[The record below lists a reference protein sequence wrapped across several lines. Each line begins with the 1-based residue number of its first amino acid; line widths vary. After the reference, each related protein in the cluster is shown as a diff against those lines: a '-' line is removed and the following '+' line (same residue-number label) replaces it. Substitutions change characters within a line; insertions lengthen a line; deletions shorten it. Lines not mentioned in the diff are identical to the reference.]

1 MARKK
6 QYKEGYAGYIYEKPI
21 TYWTSTKEVKRRL
34 TKVDLANP
42 EGLCVGGMPVISD
55 GKTAYID
62 AEDGHTAIIA
72 SSGMKKSI
80 CGFMPLIAVLG
91 RAAENMIVTD
101 PKGELYQRT
110 AGFLQ
115 NLGYTVYCLDF
126 RSLDKDC
133 FNILSYAASV
143 YRSGDK
149 DRGLSLL
156 SDIINV
162 LAEDQRKNSKDC
174 FWPDTGAL
182 WLNATG
188 AIMLDAY
195 PKLEQINIL
204 NWSDF
209 NVRTSASI
217 LEEQLLSQMPDNTVK
232 SALRQCCSAAENTF
246 RSIQITAS
254 SFFVIF
260 NQNPKLASM
269 LSSNTF
275 TLEDLVN
282 SKTALFLVTDDT
294 ISTADLILGIINQI
308 QTYLVDKAFYSKNG
322 RIEPRVIF
330 LLDEFASFPLPN
342 MDKALDTH
350 RSRNI
355 RYYLCAQ
362 SLALLKKRYDD
373 PEILLSNCNSTLFL
387 GSTELEILQQI
398 VTKLGDTDITPDGS
412 TRPLC
417 SPAELMTLE
426 KDWNYKEAI
435 YMDLS
440 RGIRCSTR
448 LPSIEAYDLGN
459 NPPPTYRKSPPAIQ
473 TYSVAEFVR
482 DVTKNKIR
490 VPFSS
495 GPNEDTNTQKHTDKR
510 VLSFCNAPTANE
522 LDTDM
527 KEELRKR
534 FTELFGPINGE

>member
-1 MARKK
+1 MK
-6 QYKEGYAGYIYEKPI
+6 QYEENYAGYIYEKPV
-21 TYWTSTKEVKRRL
+21 TYWTPTEEVKRRL
-34 TKVDLANP
+34 TRVDLTKS
-42 EGLCVGGMPVISD
+42 ERLCAGGMPVISD

-62 AEDGHTAIIA
+62 AEEGHTAIIA

-115 NLGYTVYCLDF
+115 SLGYTVYCLDF
-126 RSLDKDC
+126 RSMDKDC

-156 SDIINV
+156 SDIINA
-162 LAEDQRKNSKDC
+162 LAEDQRKNSKDR

-182 WLNATG
+182 WLNGTG

-195 PKLEQINIL
+195 PKIEQINIL

-209 NVRTSASI
+209 NVRISASI
-217 LEEQLLSQMPDNTVK
+217 LEEQLLSKMPNNTIK
-232 SALRQCCSAAENTF
+232 SALQQCCSAAENTF
-246 RSIQITAS
+246 RSILITAS
-254 SFFVIF
+254 SFFVVF

-269 LSSNTF
+269 LSFNTF
-275 TLEDLVN
+275 TLDDLVKP
-282 SKTALFLVTDDT
+282 KTILFLVIDDT
-294 ISTADLILGIINQI
+294 TSTADPILGIIINQI
-308 QTYLVDKAFYSKNG
+308 QTYLVDKAFYSKTG
-322 RIEPRVIF
+322 KIEPRFNF
-330 LLDEFASFPLPN
+330 LLDEFASLPLPN
-342 MDKALDTH
+342 MDKALATH

-362 SLALLKKRYDD
+362 SLALLKKRYND

-387 GSTELEILQQI
+387 GSTELELLRQI
-398 VTKLGDTDITPDGS
+398 VAKLGDTNITPDGS

-426 KDWNYKEAI
+426 KNWNYKEAI

-440 RGIRCSTR
+440 KGIRYSTL
-448 LPSIEAYDLGN
+448 LPIIETYDLGN
-459 NPPPTYRKSPPAIQ
+459 NHLPTYCKMPPAIQ
-473 TYSVAEFVR
+473 TYSVAEFAR
-482 DVTKNKIR
+482 DVAKNKIR
-490 VPFSS
+490 PPFSPD
-495 GPNEDTNTQKHTDKR
+495 PNEDANPQRHTGKR
-510 VLSFCNAPTANE
+510 ARSSCNAPTANE
-522 LDTDM
+522 PDDDI
-527 KEELRKR
+527 KEELRKC
-534 FTELFGPINGE
+534 FSELFGPIDDE

>member
-1 MARKK
+1 MK
-6 QYKEGYAGYIYEKPI
+6 QYEENYAGYIYEKPV
-21 TYWTSTKEVKRRL
+21 TYWTPTEEVKRRL
-34 TKVDLANP
+34 TRVDLTKS
-42 EGLCVGGMPVISD
+42 ERLCAGGMPVISD

-62 AEDGHTAIIA
+62 AEEDHTDIIA

-101 PKGELYQRT
+101 PKGELYQHT

-115 NLGYTVYCLDF
+115 SLGYTVYCLDF
-126 RSLDKDC
+126 RSMDKDC

-162 LAEDQRKNSKDC
+162 LAEDQQKNSKDR

-182 WLNATG
+182 WLNGTG

-195 PKLEQINIL
+195 PKIEQINIL

-217 LEEQLLSQMPDNTVK
+217 LEEQLLSKMPNNTIK
-232 SALRQCCSAAENTF
+232 SALQQCCSAAENTF
-246 RSIQITAS
+246 RLILITAY
-254 SFFVIF
+254 SFFVVF

-269 LSSNTF
+269 LSFNTF
-275 TLEDLVN
+275 TLDDLVKP
-282 SKTALFLVTDDT
+282 KTVLFLVVDNTT
-294 ISTADLILGIINQI
+294 STADPILGIIINQI
-308 QTYLVDKAFYSKNG
+308 QTYLVDKAFYRKTG
-322 RIEPRVIF
+322 KIEPRFNF
-330 LLDEFASFPLPN
+330 LLDEFASLPLPN
-342 MDKALDTH
+342 IDKALTTH

-362 SLALLKKRYDD
+362 SLALLKKRYND
-373 PEILLSNCNSTLFL
+373 PEILLSNYSSTLFL
-387 GSTELEILQQI
+387 GSTELELLRQI
-398 VTKLGDTDITPDGS
+398 VAKLGDTNITPDGS

-426 KDWNYKEAI
+426 KKLELQRS
-435 YMDLS
+435 DL
-440 RGIRCSTR
+440 
-448 LPSIEAYDLGN
+448 Y
-459 NPPPTYRKSPPAIQ
+459 
-473 TYSVAEFVR
+473 
-482 DVTKNKIR
+482 
-490 VPFSS
+490 
-495 GPNEDTNTQKHTDKR
+495 
-510 VLSFCNAPTANE
+510 
-522 LDTDM
+522 
-527 KEELRKR
+527 
-534 FTELFGPINGE
+534 GPIQRNPIFHTASQH